1 MSGREIEDLVRR
13 LARLREYIGQASE
26 YSDIGLEAYRESD
39 TIQDAVERRLQLCTE
54 AAIDIGRTILRVLG
68 ARPATDYADVF
79 RALSDE
85 GVLPTH
91 LARSMQQVARYR
103 NRLVHDYDDLDPAA
117 RLRVSSKTP
126 AGLCR
131 LRRYRGGLGNAHACG

>member
-13 LARLREYIGQASE
+13 LARLRESIGQASE

-85 GVLPTH
+85 SVLPTH
-91 LARSMQQVARYR
+91 LA
-103 NRLVHDYDDLDPAA
+103 
-117 RLRVSSKTP
+117 
-126 AGLCR
+126 
-131 LRRYRGGLGNAHACG
+131 ACSR